1 MNKVFSMYSF
11 QGVWGLAIIRSCINK
26 HQLQFDEAFGPGTT
40 NPMGEDS
47 IYLRD
52 LLKRSNNVFT
62 SIDLLT
68 TIEQESSTWFKGYDR
83 NYFINLGKTT
93 KRIYPYTYLFRVIKN
108 VIYYTLKKKNP
119 FKVTYWMLKRI

>member
-1 MNKVFSMYSF
+1 
-11 QGVWGLAIIRSCINK
+11 
-26 HQLQFDEAFGPGTT
+26 
-40 NPMGEDS
+40 MGEDS

-62 SIDLLT
+62 SIDLLA

-83 NYFINLGKTT
+83 SYFINLGKAT